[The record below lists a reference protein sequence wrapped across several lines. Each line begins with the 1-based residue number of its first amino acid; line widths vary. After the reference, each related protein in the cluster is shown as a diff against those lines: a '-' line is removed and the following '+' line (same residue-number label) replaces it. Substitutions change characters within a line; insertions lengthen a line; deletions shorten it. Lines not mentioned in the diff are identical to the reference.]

1 MRLSKLSF
9 FGLLSAALFF
19 GCASITG
26 SNSQAMTITAICDS
40 SKVVKGA
47 FCTLINDKGQWFVET
62 PGSVL
67 IQKAYGDLTISCK
80 FEESH
85 GTLVLTSSSNANA
98 WGNVLAG
105 GVIGIAVD
113 ASTGA
118 GFNYPPMVTVNMQGT
133 CPQSKK

>member
-1 MRLSKLSF
+1 MRQSNIFIGLFSVFILS
-9 FGLLSAALFF
+9 
-19 GCASITG
+19 GCASVTG
-26 SNSQAMTITAICDS
+26 SNSQAITVTAICDS
-40 SKVVKGA
+40 SRVVRGA

-67 IQKAYGDLTISCK
+67 VQKAFGDLTISCK
-80 FEESH
+80 HENTH

-98 WGNVLAG
+98 WGNILAG

-133 CPQSKK
+133 CSQEKK